1 MSQFAVL
8 NSLQAIETA
17 NDERLAAERQQLNNE
32 VAEVSSAAVAR
43 NQAIADYL
51 IAEEADVGGYKYKD
65 YIGSSISKQ
74 IAHIKN
80 MGSYARPTRFFFEID
95 GLGPI
100 VNERLVRNCV
110 NTTIPGRALQ
120 TQPLKIYGPPRE
132 YAYEAN
138 YTSEL
143 QMTFRVGEDMFER
156 DFFEGWAG
164 SVISPMT
171 MDLKYP
177 DSYKTTMRIYQLDKV
192 DLKVYAVELYDVFC
206 KTIGEMELST
216 DSSDQIS
223 TLNVTL
229 SYSEY
234 QTVGKTNF
242 WYDPRKDRGA
252 TETTRSVQ
260 TIIDERMREK
270 DLDKKGFS
278 QMKGDLKFL
287 LEQ

>member
-1 MSQFAVL
+1 
-8 NSLQAIETA
+8 
-17 NDERLAAERQQLNNE
+17 
-32 VAEVSSAAVAR
+32 
-43 NQAIADYL
+43 
-51 IAEEADVGGYKYKD
+51 
-65 YIGSSISKQ
+65 
-74 IAHIKN
+74 
-80 MGSYARPTRFFFEID
+80 
-95 GLGPI
+95 
-100 VNERLVRNCV
+100 
-110 NTTIPGRALQ
+110 
-120 TQPLKIYGPPRE
+120 
-132 YAYEAN
+132 
-138 YTSEL
+138 
-143 QMTFRVGEDMFER
+143 
-156 DFFEGWAG
+156 
-164 SVISPMT
+164 
-171 MDLKYP
+171 
-177 DSYKTTMRIYQLDKV
+177 
-192 DLKVYAVELYDVFC
+192 
-206 KTIGEMELST
+206 MELST